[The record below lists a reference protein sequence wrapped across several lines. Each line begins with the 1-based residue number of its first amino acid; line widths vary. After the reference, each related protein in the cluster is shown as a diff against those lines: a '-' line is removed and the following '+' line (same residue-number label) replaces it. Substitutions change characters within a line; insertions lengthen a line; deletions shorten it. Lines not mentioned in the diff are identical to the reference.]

1 MSFLFDMESSTGQS
15 LTGQSNVTGIIDS
28 GISVNLLLLGENLVE
43 KAFEEA
49 LEVVREY
56 NHSEV
61 LSNTSK
67 QLRDS
72 EVNKS
77 INEPG
82 LNMDN
87 FNVAQTE
94 EQRKEAT

>member
-28 GISVNLLLLGENLVE
+28 GISVNLLLFGENLVE

-56 NHSEV
+56 NYSEV
-61 LSNTSK
+61 SFN
-67 QLRDS
+67 
-72 EVNKS
+72 
-77 INEPG
+77 G
-82 LNMDN
+82 AGN
-87 FNVAQTE
+87 FVCILWSLKFIRME
-94 EQRKEAT
+94 K